1 MKDVYIVDIAVRDCL
16 GSNLSAN
23 YAKMAEAT
31 GPKRITRYNPDD
43 FPQVLTTN
51 GYQLSHHYEP
61 KENIGFKIAVE
72 LADELASKYT
82 FPKETAVILGS
93 MASASS
99 IKDDFFKA
107 FDNQQRRFSPTKLF
121 MANHDL
127 ISSMIAARL
136 KLEGLSTSC
145 NAACSSSM
153 TNLYLA
159 WLMIQAGDASAA
171 LVGGVESPL
180 WPSFQYYWQC
190 TSAISTVNGGICKPF
205 DNSRDGFLQG
215 EGGTLFYI
223 CDEQTLREYNLT
235 PVAIIRSVTSGAK
248 VNTITAHDKTGEHQC
263 MMMDR
268 ALKNANLSVND
279 ISFFNAHATSTG
291 IGDDIEFDAFAK
303 KFDNIDIPI
312 VSFKGYIGHTMS
324 ASGLLEAAYG
334 IEATRQGFVQPNF
347 QLTDPLSPDPRL
359 ITKQTALHSKHVMK
373 ASFGFGGRTSIAIFE
388 AL

>member
-16 GSNLSAN
+16 GNNLAEN

-31 GPKRITRYNPDD
+31 GPQRITRYNPDD
-43 FPQVLTTN
+43 YPQVLTTN
-51 GYQLSHHYEP
+51 GFQLAHPYAE
-61 KENIGFKIAVE
+61 KDNIGFKIAVD

-93 MASASS
+93 MALQSA
-99 IKDDFFKA
+99 IKDEFFAA
-107 FDNQQRRFSPTKLF
+107 FDNKQRRFSPTKLF

-127 ISSMIAARL
+127 LSSMIASRL

-153 TNLYLA
+153 VNLYFA
-159 WLMIQAGDASAA
+159 WLMIQAGETSAA
-171 LVGGVESPL
+171 IVGGVESPL
-180 WPSFQYYWQC
+180 WPNFQYYWQC

-205 DNSRDGFLQG
+205 DKSRDGFLQG

-235 PVAIIRSVTSGAK
+235 PMAVIKSITSGAK
-248 VNTITAHDKTGEHQC
+248 VTTITAHDKTGEHQGL
-263 MMMDR
+263 MIDR
-268 ALKNANLSVND
+268 ALKNANLSLTD
-279 ISFFNAHATSTG
+279 IAFFNAHATSTG

-312 VSFKGYIGHTMS
+312 VSFKGYIGHTMN

-334 IEATRQGFVQPNF
+334 IEAVKQKFVQPNF
-347 QLTDPLSPDPRL
+347 KLTDPLSPDPRL
-359 ITKQTALHSKHVMK
+359 ITEPTSLHSKYVMK